1 MNRLGLSGGNN
12 HEDFIKIK
20 TKSDDM
26 EKEIK
31 VGRKFSSTQ
40 YVRDYLERPQA
51 YKVSYEDVKYEYEQR
66 LKIKESLEQEK
77 SAYLKKKEEINAAK
91 KKER

>member
-1 MNRLGLSGGNN
+1 MKNKA
-12 HEDFIKIK
+12 EEI
-20 TKSDDM
+20 

-51 YKVSYEDVKYEYEQR
+51 YKVNYEESKYEYEMR
-66 LKIKESLEQEK
+66 VRIKECLEEEK
-77 SAYLKKKEEINAAK
+77 KLYERKKEEINLAK
-91 KKER
+91 KRERELEQELHKEKDLLLK

>member
-1 MNRLGLSGGNN
+1 MENDESSIR
-12 HEDFIKIK
+12 IKNK
-20 TKSDDM
+20 TEEM

-51 YKVSYEDVKYEYEQR
+51 YKVSYE
-66 LKIKESLEQEK
+66 
-77 SAYLKKKEEINAAK
+77 
-91 KKER
+91 

>member
-1 MNRLGLSGGNN
+1 
-12 HEDFIKIK
+12 
-20 TKSDDM
+20 M

-51 YKVSYEDVKYEYEQR
+51 YKVSYEEAKYEY
-66 LKIKESLEQEK
+66 
-77 SAYLKKKEEINAAK
+77 
-91 KKER
+91 

>member
-1 MNRLGLSGGNN
+1 VQ
-12 HEDFIKIK
+12 
-20 TKSDDM
+20 SDEREFKMKAKAEEM

-51 YKVSYEDVKYEYEQR
+51 YKVSY
-66 LKIKESLEQEK
+66 
-77 SAYLKKKEEINAAK
+77 
-91 KKER
+91 

>member
-1 MNRLGLSGGNN
+1 
-12 HEDFIKIK
+12 
-20 TKSDDM
+20 M

-51 YKVSYEDVKYEYEQR
+51 YKVSYEEAKYEYEMR
-66 LKIKESLEQEK
+66 VRIKESLEQEK
-77 SAYLKKKEEINAAK
+77 QLY
-91 KKER
+91 

>member
-1 MNRLGLSGGNN
+1 M
-12 HEDFIKIK
+12 
-20 TKSDDM
+20 
-26 EKEIK
+26 
-31 VGRKFSSTQ
+31 GRKFSSTQ

-77 SAYLKKKEEINAAK
+77 VLYLKKKDEINASK